1 METTAEEG
9 EEEVFG
15 GHLHIPSL
23 RSVFKG
29 RRSLFGRYCPRRGAT
44 GGGGIVCHSIP
55 RSISLS
61 GMSFRAATLNF
72 PFSVVSSLLSLATSA
87 VALNSTNVYLWS
99 GGSGGCYPGLLRA
112 MHPPGISVQKLKLLN
127 LLRERFITLRFLLSL
142 ED

>member
-1 METTAEEG
+1 MERDLDYHRHIRGTVPLRTRQQPIDINRIRVHNNCNAKNRMELNG
-9 EEEVFG
+9 NNRRRRRRSVG

-44 GGGGIVCHSIP
+44 GGVGIVCHSIP

-72 PFSVVSSLLSLATSA
+72 PSS
-87 VALNSTNVYLWS
+87 VALPFSPWLHLLW
-99 GGSGGCYPGLLRA
+99 L
-112 MHPPGISVQKLKLLN
+112 
-127 LLRERFITLRFLLSL
+127 
-142 ED
+142 